1 MPIRVLLVDDH
12 ALLRQGLRRLLDNEP
27 EISVVGEAGSADEA
41 EQLTE
46 TIMPEVILMDLQMAG
61 RSGAE
66 AADTILRAHPEIGI
80 IILTMHDSDEHL
92 QKALDSGVRGYL
104 LKTAGIGEV
113 VNAVKAVHEGKSVI
127 DPSMTAQM
135 LVQYRKLSQKGPA
148 NDSTALTVREVE
160 VLTLLSKGLSNKEI
174 ATSLSYSES
183 TVKNRLS
190 IIFDKMGVQDRT
202 QAVIQAMKIGVLKLD
217 APQQTR

>member
-1 MPIRVLLVDDH
+1 MRLSSDAASLTPSSPGRV
-12 ALLRQGLRRLLDNEP
+12 
-27 EISVVGEAGSADEA
+27 
-41 EQLTE
+41 
-46 TIMPEVILMDLQMAG
+46 
-61 RSGAE
+61 
-66 AADTILRAHPEIGI
+66 
-80 IILTMHDSDEHL
+80 
-92 QKALDSGVRGYL
+92 
-104 LKTAGIGEV
+104 GEV

-127 DPSMTAQM
+127 DPNMTAQM

-148 NDSTALTVREVE
+148 NDSTALTEREVE

-217 APQQTR
+217 APSQTR